1 MSANVFVI
9 HTSSV
14 SVQEL
19 TGLFRELAPEVTVR
33 NIIDDSLLPEVLAHG
48 GVTEGVRK
56 RIAQYVVIAQEAGAD
71 VILNQCSSVGEA
83 ALEAARLVTIPV
95 VRIDEPM
102 ARVACETG
110 GRIGVIATLRTTL
123 GPTCRLI
130 ASTAHGLGKTVQIV
144 ERLCEGAFEKLVAG
158 DRAAH
163 NRMVIEAIHRLVE
176 EVDVVVCAQ
185 GSMTALLPD
194 LGVTSV
200 PVLTSPRLGVQE
212 TLDRLRSR

>member
-1 MSANVFVI
+1 MSANIFII

-19 TGLFRELAPEVTVR
+19 TALFKELAPEVTVR

-48 GVTEGVRK
+48 GVTEGVRR
-56 RIAQYVVIAQEAGAD
+56 RITQYAKIAEEAGAHL
-71 VILNQCSSVGEA
+71 ILNQCSSVGEA
-83 ALEAARLVTIPV
+83 ALEAARFVTIPV
-95 VRIDEPM
+95 VRIDERM

-110 GRIGVIATLRTTL
+110 DRIGVIATLRTTL

-130 ASTAHGLGKTVQIV
+130 ESTAQAMGKTVQIV
-144 ERLCEGAFEKLVAG
+144 ETLCDGAFERLVAG
-158 DRAAH
+158 DRATH
-163 NRMVIEAIHRLVE
+163 NAMVIEAIRRLAG

-194 LGVTSV
+194 LGETTV

-212 TLDRLRSR
+212 ALDRLCAR

>member
-1 MSANVFVI
+1 MLMSANVFVI

-48 GVTEGVRK
+48 GVTKGVRK

-123 GPTCRLI
+123 GPT
-130 ASTAHGLGKTVQIV
+130 
-144 ERLCEGAFEKLVAG
+144 
-158 DRAAH
+158 
-163 NRMVIEAIHRLVE
+163 
-176 EVDVVVCAQ
+176 
-185 GSMTALLPD
+185 
-194 LGVTSV
+194 
-200 PVLTSPRLGVQE
+200 
-212 TLDRLRSR
+212 